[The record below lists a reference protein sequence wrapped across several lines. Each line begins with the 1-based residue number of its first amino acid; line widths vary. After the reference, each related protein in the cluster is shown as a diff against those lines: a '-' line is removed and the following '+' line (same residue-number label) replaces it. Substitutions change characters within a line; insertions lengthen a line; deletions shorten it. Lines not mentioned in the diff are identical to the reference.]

1 MVDQEIFRA
10 FVFSLDLI
18 IEGEFFWW
26 GDLEICG
33 SFCSLEKLG
42 GFFSQLGRIVA
53 CVFVF
58 LTKFVVSF
66 TKHYREFF
74 GNRKF

>member
-1 MVDQEIFRA
+1 MWLIKRFSGH
-10 FVFSLDLI
+10 FFSLDLI

-33 SFCSLEKLG
+33 SFFSLEKLG

-53 CVFVF
+53 RVFVF

-66 TKHYREFF
+66 TKQYREFW
-74 GNRKF
+74 K

>member
-1 MVDQEIFRA
+1 M
-10 FVFSLDLI
+10 
-18 IEGEFFWW
+18 

-33 SFCSLEKLG
+33 SFCFFFSSEKLG

-66 TKHYREFF
+66 TKQYREFF